1 MAPPPTSNP
10 VPPPEPPSLRVQDG
24 LLQEIFLPSTVMAS
38 PPVTGPQQIPQP
50 ASSVADLP
58 DVLLEEIFLR
68 LPAAADLA
76 RASTACASFHS
87 VISGHAFLRRYRV
100 IHPPP
105 LIGMVHDPF
114 IPAQQPHPSAVPARA
129 FAGFNFS
136 CSSFLPST
144 AGRSWSEIDFF
155 DGRALLAGAPVKE
168 ESGSRFLVGAELCDS
183 QYSQFLV
190 RVLAVCDP
198 VHRCYILLP
207 AVPDH
212 LKALVRRPD
221 LLMLETFLAP
231 GEDEDDPLSFRV
243 VCLAQCRIN
252 LLMLGF
258 SSLDG
263 QWHILIHDQWSA
275 QATIGSFE
283 NSEPWL
289 SCCQY
294 VHRCFCW
301 RLHFMNKLLLL
312 DTHTM
317 EFSVVSLPPEQ
328 PPNRNYVI
336 VEAADGMLGMLT
348 KRYDEY
354 REDDRCW
361 LAYSILRNNQWYSE
375 KVILLPVKHA
385 ALVGVA
391 GGYLLVEALYTPSTQ
406 HMLKFG
412 LFSVDVKTLQV
423 ELFAELSKPNMYGR
437 LYAGL
442 PPSLCAPTI

>member
-10 VPPPEPPSLRVQDG
+10 APPPEPPSFPVHDG
-24 LLQEIFLPSTVMAS
+24 LLQEIFLPSN
-38 PPVTGPQQIPQP
+38 
-50 ASSVADLP
+50 
-58 DVLLEEIFLR
+58 EIFLR

-76 RASTACASFHS
+76 RASTACASFGS

-100 IHPPP
+100 IHSPP
-105 LIGMVHDPF
+105 LVGMVHDPF
-114 IPAQQPHPSAVPARA
+114 ISAQPPHPSAVPARA
-129 FAGFNFS
+129 FAGFDFS

-144 AGRSWSEIDFF
+144 AGRSWSEIDLF

-168 ESGSRFLVGAELCDS
+168 EAGSRFLLGTELCDS
-183 QYSQFLV
+183 QYNQFLV
-190 RVLAVCDP
+190 RDLTVCDP
-198 VHRCYILLP
+198 VHRRYILLP
-207 AVPDH
+207 SVP
-212 LKALVRRPD
+212 KIPD
-221 LLMLETFLAP
+221 LLMLESFLAP
-231 GEDEDDPLSFRV
+231 GEDKANPLSFRV

-252 LLMLGF
+252 LLMMVF

-263 QWHILIHDQWSA
+263 QWHILTYDQWSA
-275 QATIGSFE
+275 QATVGSFE

-289 SCCQY
+289 SY
-294 VHRCFCW
+294 RRNVHRCFCW

-317 EFSVVSLPPEQ
+317 EFSVVNLPPEQ

-354 REDDRCW
+354 KEDDRCW
-361 LAYSILRNNQWYSE
+361 LTYSILRNNQWYSE
-375 KVILLPVKHA
+375 KVILLLVKRA

-391 GGYLLVEALYTPSTQ
+391 GGYLLVEVLYTPSTQ

-412 LFSVDVKTLQV
+412 LFSVDVKMLQV

-442 PPSLCAPTI
+442 PPSLCASTI

>member
-1 MAPPPTSNP
+1 
-10 VPPPEPPSLRVQDG
+10 
-24 LLQEIFLPSTVMAS
+24 
-38 PPVTGPQQIPQP
+38 
-50 ASSVADLP
+50 
-58 DVLLEEIFLR
+58 
-68 LPAAADLA
+68 
-76 RASTACASFHS
+76 
-87 VISGHAFLRRYRV
+87 
-100 IHPPP
+100 
-105 LIGMVHDPF
+105 MVHDPF
-114 IPAQQPHPSAVPARA
+114 IPAQPQHPSTVPARA
-129 FAGFNFS
+129 FPTFDFS
-136 CSSFLPST
+136 CSSFLLELTLLS
-144 AGRSWSEIDFF
+144 SEIDFL
-155 DGRALLAGAPVKE
+155 DGGALLAGAPVKE
-168 ESGSRFLVGAELCDS
+168 EAGKRFLVVAELCDL

-190 RVLAVCDP
+190 RDLAMCDP
-198 VHRCYILLP
+198 VHRRYILLP

-221 LLMLETFLAP
+221 LLMLETFVAP
-231 GEDEDDPLSFRV
+231 GEDKENPLSFRV

-252 LLMLGF
+252 LLMLVF
-258 SSLDG
+258 SCLDG
-263 QWHILIHDQWSA
+263 QWHIRTQWCA

-289 SCCQY
+289 SYRRY

-301 RLHFMNKLLLL
+301 RLHFMKKLLLL
-312 DTHTM
+312 DTHIM
-317 EFSVVSLPPEQ
+317 EFSVVNLPPEQ

-354 REDDRCW
+354 KEDDRCW
-361 LAYSILRNNQWYSE
+361 LKYSILRNNQWYSE
-375 KVILLPVKHA
+375 KVILLLVKHA

-412 LFSVDVKTLQV
+412 LSSVDVKTLQV

>member
-10 VPPPEPPSLRVQDG
+10 APPPEPPSFPVHDG
-24 LLQEIFLPSTVMAS
+24 LLQ
-38 PPVTGPQQIPQP
+38 
-50 ASSVADLP
+50 
-58 DVLLEEIFLR
+58 EIFLR

-76 RASTACASFHS
+76 RASTACASFGS

-100 IHPPP
+100 IHSPP
-105 LIGMVHDPF
+105 LVGMVHDPF
-114 IPAQQPHPSAVPARA
+114 ISAQPPHPSAVPARA
-129 FAGFNFS
+129 FAGFDFS

-144 AGRSWSEIDFF
+144 AGRSWSEIDLF

-168 ESGSRFLVGAELCDS
+168 EAGSRFLLGTELCDS
-183 QYSQFLV
+183 QYNQFLV
-190 RVLAVCDP
+190 RDLTVCDP
-198 VHRCYILLP
+198 VHRRYILLP
-207 AVPDH
+207 SVPNH

-221 LLMLETFLAP
+221 LLMLESFLAP
-231 GEDEDDPLSFRV
+231 GEDKANPLSFRV

-252 LLMLGF
+252 LLMMVF

-263 QWHILIHDQWSA
+263 QWHILTYDQWSA
-275 QATIGSFE
+275 QATVGSFE

-289 SCCQY
+289 SY
-294 VHRCFCW
+294 RRNVHRCFCW

-317 EFSVVSLPPEQ
+317 EFSVVNLPPEQ

-354 REDDRCW
+354 KEDDRCW
-361 LAYSILRNNQWYSE
+361 LTYSILRNNQWYSE
-375 KVILLPVKHA
+375 KVILLLVKRA

-391 GGYLLVEALYTPSTQ
+391 GGYLLVEVLYTPSTQ

-412 LFSVDVKTLQV
+412 LFSVDVKMLQV

-442 PPSLCAPTI
+442 PPSLCASTI